1 MADLKK
7 IKQNTDLVKVIE
19 RFVTLKKKGNEYEGC
34 CPFHAEKTP
43 SFKVVPKGQFFKCFG
58 CGAQGDVWDF
68 LYKQGMTTPEAV
80 QYLGGSKEWTAE
92 PPTRLEKPRRSWT
105 QAVPTMPPTQDIVH
119 FELGYPTKLYTY
131 HTYDGRLHGY
141 VCRFEIGN
149 KKEFRQ
155 YIFMQSS
162 DGKLEWRWSGF
173 DKPRPL
179 YNLHLIY
186 ANPDKD
192 IMLVEG
198 EKCADFIT
206 ENTDYIATT
215 WQNGVESL
223 HHMNFAP
230 LHGRRV
236 FTWPDNDKPGYDA
249 MAKVTEILGGVS
261 GIVNNPPYADKG
273 WDCADFKPFD
283 GFSIRDSLAHY
294 LAENIDLTEDMAPIN
309 EPPQHT
315 DQNDDGQDIG
325 SEYFRILGYEKTET
339 GQMYH
344 FFSYTS
350 QTMISL
356 SATSLAKTANLIQI
370 APLQYW
376 ESNYPGKSSM
386 NINAAVNALVNMSY
400 KVGFF
405 SDKWIRGRGAWIDG
419 KHVVIH
425 AGDHIIVDGSPKHF
439 ADFKSRFIY
448 ERNEDLE
455 FNLDS
460 PLRNAEAN
468 QLLELSHLISW
479 ERDVNAF
486 LLAGWCVIAPI
497 CGALSWRPHIWLTG
511 AAGTG
516 KSWIYT
522 KLVRR
527 CLGDISLAVQGE
539 TSEAGLRQ
547 TLRHDALPVVFDEA
561 EGAERRDQERIQHI
575 LGLIRQSS
583 SHDGGVIVK
592 GTSGGGASKIYRIRS
607 CFALASIAVQLVQQS
622 DRSRVT
628 ILGLRKI
635 EDKKVR
641 EQKWHELQRKY
652 AAVMSDTYTQRLRAR
667 TIQMLPIILKNTEVF
682 SNAAA
687 AVLGEQRSGDQ
698 LGALLAGA
706 YSLTSDKVVSF
717 ERAIEWIAARDWSE
731 ERGLNNTRD
740 EIQLLRH
747 ILDQIIRIDGS
758 GTIPMERTVGE
769 LVMIAASKCAPDETF
784 TPKAANEKLRRF
796 GLKVEPMGEGRAN
809 QWYLIVANQS
819 ESVAKWLFSK
829 PQWANHSKILR
840 RIAGSMS
847 IDPTVFTG
855 PIKSRAVAIPFSALE
870 E

>member
-1 MADLKK
+1 MADLKE
-7 IKQNTDLVKVIE
+7 IKRTTDIVKVVE
-19 RFVTLKKKGNEYEGC
+19 KFVALKKKGNEFEGC
-34 CPFHAEKTP
+34 CPFHSEKTP
-43 SFKVVPKGQFFKCFG
+43 SFKVNQKGYKCFG
-58 CGAQGDVWDF
+58 CGASGDVWDF
-68 LYKQGMTTPEAV
+68 LYGMGKTLPEAIELLTGSSQWIAAPVKQLQKPTRTWTQVVPV
-80 QYLGGSKEWTAE
+80 Q
-92 PPTRLEKPRRSWT
+92 PPTH
-105 QAVPTMPPTQDIVH
+105 DILH
-119 FELGYPTKLYTY
+119 YELGYPSKLFTY
-131 HTYDGRLHGY
+131 FTFDGKLHGY
-141 VCRFEIGN
+141 VCRFEVGK

-186 ANPDKD
+186 QYADRP
-192 IMLVEG
+192 IILVEG
-198 EKCADFIT
+198 EKCADVIT
-206 ENTDYIATT
+206 ANTDYIGTT

-223 HHMNFAP
+223 QHMNFAP
-230 LHGRRV
+230 LHNREV
-236 FTWPDNDKPGYDA
+236 YTWPDNDKPGYDA
-249 MAKVTEILGGVS
+249 MAKVADMLGGVS
-261 GIVNNPPYADKG
+261 GIINNPPSVDKG
-273 WDCADFKPFD
+273 WDCADFVAYD
-283 GFSIRDSLAHY
+283 GMTLRESLTQYIHDN
-294 LAENIDLTEDMAPIN
+294 LMLTSDMAPIT
-309 EPPQHT
+309 EPTAPPVEE
-315 DQNDDGQDIG
+315 NDNGQDIG

-339 GQMYH
+339 GQVYH

-356 SATSLAKTANLIQI
+356 SATALAKTANLIQI
-370 APLQYW
+370 APLQFW
-376 ESNYPGKSSM
+376 ESNFPGKSSM
-386 NINAAVNALVNMSY
+386 NINAAVNYLVNLSY
-400 KVGFF
+400 RVGFF

-419 KHVVIH
+419 KSVVIH
-425 AGDHIIVDGSPKHF
+425 AGDRLIVDGKPKHF
-439 ADFKSRFIY
+439 SDFKSKFIY

-455 FNLDS
+455 FNLDN
-460 PLRNAEAN
+460 PLTKKEAN
-468 QLLELSHLISW
+468 ELLELTKLITW
-479 ERDVNAF
+479 ERDVNAW

-527 CLGDISLAVQGE
+527 CLGEISLAVQGE

-635 EDKKVR
+635 EDKKQR
-641 EQKWHELQRKY
+641 EYIWFDLQRKY
-652 AAVMSDTYTQRLRAR
+652 AATISDTFTARLRAR
-667 TIQMLPIILKNTEVF
+667 TIKLLPIILKNTEVF

-706 YSLTSDKVVSF
+706 FSLTSDKEVDYDTAVK
-717 ERAIEWIAARDWSE
+717 WIAVRDWSE
-731 ERGLNNTRD
+731 ERGLTNTRD
-740 EIQLLRH
+740 EVQLLRH
-747 ILDQIIRIDGS
+747 MLDQIIRIDGS
-758 GTIPMERTVGE
+758 GTTPMERTVGE
-769 LVMIAASKCAPDETF
+769 LVMIAASKGAPDETF
-784 TPKAANEKLRRF
+784 TPKSANEKLRRF
-796 GLKVEPMGEGRAN
+796 GMKVEPMGEGRHN
-809 QWYLIVANQS
+809 QWYLIIANQS
-819 ESVAKWLFSK
+819 ETISKWMYHK
-829 PQWANHSKILR
+829 PQWSNHSKILR

-855 PIKSRAVAIPFSALE
+855 PIKSRAIAVPFSALE